1 MGETKRNCGIII
13 VATGHAYYGRM
24 AYNLALSIKANEP
37 TEIALIYNSDA
48 IGHLDKWQLAIFD
61 YVIEAPEI
69 VIGTGAKL
77 NAYDYSPFD
86 QTLLLDAD
94 MIWLPDRKPSQL
106 FDYFAET
113 DFTCIA
119 EGTSEKPSGYY
130 YFWADMDEIRRV
142 YGIQTMYQFRSE
154 VVYFKKSP
162 KIKKLFNDSKKI
174 YAQPKLKTMKQHAGA
189 VPDELALN
197 IAASKNDIHPHALG
211 WAPSY
216 WFQLHEMKM
225 PDAMTLSK
233 SYFLASMGG
242 NVAPNQVKKFYN
254 TLMAGYITRLG
265 SLHGFFQLESKRE
278 LIKSRQV
285 N

>member
-1 MGETKRNCGIII
+1 MSDPANRGIII
-13 VATGHAYYGRM
+13 IATGHSYYGRM

-37 TEIALIYNSDA
+37 DAQICLVYNSDA
-48 IGHLDKWQLAIFD
+48 ISHLTQSQCDIFD
-61 YVIEAPEI
+61 ASVHAQEMI
-69 VIGTGAKL
+69 IGTGAKL
-77 NAYDYSPFD
+77 NAFDYSPFD
-86 QTLLLDAD
+86 ETLLLDAD

-106 FDYFAET
+106 FDYFT
-113 DFTCIA
+113 DTEFTCIA

-130 YFWADMDEIRRV
+130 YFWADMDEIRKV
-142 YGIQTMYQFRSE
+142 YGVQVMYQFRSE
-154 VVYFKKSP
+154 VMYFKKTP
-162 KIKKLFNDSKKI
+162 KIKKLFKDAQKI

-197 IAASKNDIHPHALG
+197 IAASKNDIHPHAIG

-216 WFQLHEMKM
+216 WFQLNEMKM
-225 PDAMTLSK
+225 PDAITLSK

-254 TLMAGYITRLG
+254 TLMAGYVTRTG

>member
-1 MGETKRNCGIII
+1 MLKQGIII
-13 VATGHAYYGRM
+13 IATGHAYYGRM
-24 AYNLALSIKANEP
+24 AYNLALSIKANEDIP
-37 TEIALIYNSDA
+37 ICIVYNSEA
-48 IGHLDKWQLAIFD
+48 ISHLSPAQLDLFD
-61 YVIEAPEI
+61 HAVAAPEM
-69 VIGTGAKL
+69 VIGTAAKL
-77 NAYDYSPFD
+77 NAYDYSPFAA
-86 QTLLLDAD
+86 TLLLDAD
-94 MIWLPDRKPSQL
+94 MIWLPDRKPSQI
-106 FDYFAET
+106 FDYFSDT

-130 YFWADMDEIRRV
+130 YFWADMDEIRKIHGV
-142 YGIQTMYQFRSE
+142 KEMYQFRSE
-154 VVYFKKSP
+154 VMYFKKSAR
-162 KIKKLFNDSKKI
+162 IKKLFSDARKI
-174 YAQPKLKTMKQHAGA
+174 YAQPKLKTIRQHAGT

-197 IAASKNDIHPHALG
+197 IAASKNDIHPHAIG

-225 PDAMTLSK
+225 PDPITLSK

-254 TLMAGYITRLG
+254 TLMAGYITRLN
-265 SLHGFFQLESKRE
+265 SRNGFFQLESKRE